1 MNRMK
6 QILIIVV
13 IAGLSVL
20 AAKNNWL
27 GKFMNS
33 DKPPEVEQI
42 AKTIKSETAPTEDIE
57 GVVVSKRSTK

>member
-1 MNRMK
+1 MDKIK
-6 QILIIVV
+6 QIILILA

-42 AKTIKSETAPTEDIE
+42 ARTIKSETAPTEDIE
-57 GVVVSKRSTK
+57 GVVVAKRSTK

>member
-6 QILIIVV
+6 QIIIILA

-27 GKFMNS
+27 GKFINS

-57 GVVVSKRSTK
+57 GIVVSKRSTK

>member
-1 MNRMK
+1 MDKIK
-6 QILIIVV
+6 QIIIILA

-20 AAKNNWL
+20 ATKNNL
-27 GKFMNS
+27 LSKFMNS

-42 AKTIKSETAPTEDIE
+42 AKTIKNETAPTEDIE